1 MPIRRSWTSFSARGA
16 PTAVSLF
23 LIFARIGLTSF
34 GGGLSGWLLRE
45 FVRDRG
51 WIDEAEFFNGLALS
65 QALPGVNVTNLAI
78 WIGYRLRGTA
88 GVLASLAGIV
98 LPPAVLLVLLGIA
111 FNALQHFPLV
121 AAGLEGAVA
130 AAIGLSFAMGI
141 AAACRL
147 PRRPMPIVI
156 LLITFL
162 AVGILHL
169 PVPWV
174 VPVLGGIS
182 VVLEYHRLRLV

>member
-1 MPIRRSWTSFSARGA
+1 MPIRCSRTSFSSRGA
-16 PTAVSLF
+16 PTAARLF

-51 WIDEAEFFNGLALS
+51 WIDESEFFNGLALS
-65 QALPGVNVTNLAI
+65 QALPGVNVANLAI

-88 GVLASLAGIV
+88 GVLASLGGIV

-121 AAGLEGAVA
+121 AVGLEGAVA

-141 AAACRL
+141 AAARRL
-147 PRRPMPIVI
+147 PRRPVPVLV

-174 VPVLGGIS
+174 VPVLGGVS
-182 VVLEYHRLRLV
+182 VAFEYRRLRMI